1 MKIKVI
7 FGAIFLFFAVQQV
20 LAQKVNSAP
29 TDNFFI
35 MNGRLSRAHRDSVL
49 IYYESSDGAS
59 LFQSRP
65 TASDRFILT
74 DSLSHPI
81 SAWIAFK
88 DQGEVLDD
96 GALDAR
102 LREFY
107 IEPGRIYLS
116 GDPSQ
121 PDSLKLVGSKSHDE
135 FVELNKATAGIRKEM
150 QPINDRYYKEKDPE
164 QAALIS
170 TQLVP
175 YEAQIKRVSYQF
187 FLNHP
192 KSYVTLHEMI
202 SFAPQLGL
210 DSSRRIFSI
219 LPLYMKQSPDGQRLA
234 AAIKKLEGAQP
245 GNVAIDFMS
254 KDVNGNAVSLSEC
267 KGNYILL
274 NFWASWN
281 HSSRQ
286 TNIQLMDVYNKYRAK
301 GFVVISIADNDASPK
316 AWKNAVQ
323 KDKLGEW
330 VNILSGSGTDNDLH
344 DKYSVHYMPTQ
355 ILIDPTGKIIGRYG
369 DNNNVHADVLLDRQ
383 LAVIFKQ

>member
-7 FGAIFLFFAVQQV
+7 FGAIFLISAMQQA

-29 TDNFFI
+29 TDNIFI

-49 IYYESSDGAS
+49 IYYENSQGGS

-65 TASDRFILT
+65 IASDRFILS

-88 DQGEVLDD
+88 DQGEILDD

-116 GDPSQ
+116 GDPSH
-121 PDSLKLVGSKSHDE
+121 PDSLKLVGSKSQDE
-135 FVELNKATAGIRKEM
+135 FVELGKATSGIRKEM
-150 QPINDRYYKEKDPE
+150 QPINDHYYKEKDPE
-164 QAALIS
+164 QAALIG

-175 YEAQIKRVSYQF
+175 YDAQIKRVSYQF

-202 SFAPQLGL
+202 GFVPQLGL
-210 DSSRRIFSI
+210 DSSKRIFGT
-219 LPLYMKQSPDGQRLA
+219 LPVYMQQSPDGQRLA
-234 AAIKKLEGAQP
+234 EAIKKLENVQP
-245 GNVAIDFMS
+245 GNMAADFMS
-254 KDVNGNAVSLSEC
+254 KDVNGNAVSLAEC

-274 NFWASWN
+274 DFWASWN
-281 HSSRQ
+281 RSSRQ
-286 TNIQLMDVYNKYRAK
+286 SNAQLMDVYNKYKAK

-330 VNILSGSGTDNDLH
+330 VNILGGSGTDNDLH

-355 ILIDPTGKIIGRYG
+355 ILIDPTGKIIGRFG

-383 LAVIFKQ
+383 LAVIFK